1 MLSEEVPYSIW
12 GMSFHFFRCFKH
24 AITVFFSDVYPAT
37 RNQPREL
44 QLTTPRKLAVPSV
57 AVPRPLQPNSCLTS
71 RHFQHHRC
79 AIATVEPVT
88 IVTMALS
95 VGKVIAQ
102 LAVTLYA
109 FVQSTREVDT
119 TLGSLLAQ

>member
-1 MLSEEVPYSIW
+1 M
-12 GMSFHFFRCFKH
+12 
-24 AITVFFSDVYPAT
+24 
-37 RNQPREL
+37 
-44 QLTTPRKLAVPSV
+44 
-57 AVPRPLQPNSCLTS
+57 
-71 RHFQHHRC
+71 
-79 AIATVEPVT
+79 VEPVT